1 MTQFSVE
8 KRHQA
13 KGKGCVVVESF
24 QECQQENE
32 FSKAN
37 VTSLINSYPL
47 KLMIPSHAS
56 ENNSIW
62 VYPVTFGGGLVGG
75 DGIEMTF
82 HVKPHCCAV
91 ITGQESTKVYHCED
105 ALTTKQ
111 TTRGTVED
119 HALLCVM
126 SDPVVCYRN
135 STFSQKQDFNMT
147 SESSL
152 VYLDWV
158 IGGRVALNEL
168 WQLTSY
174 ENRTDVYIDGE
185 LVYRDNFILQDTPTV
200 SMVTAMK
207 NMQVLGSCII
217 IGKQMETIATKLNT
231 RFGKKKSIG
240 EKYDQEIVVSVSPL
254 RYSVAMET
262 VPGVYIR
269 FMAVSSSK
277 AYKSVVSVIAEN

>member
-135 STFSQKQDFNMT
+135 STFSQKQ
-147 SESSL
+147 
-152 VYLDWV
+152 
-158 IGGRVALNEL
+158 
-168 WQLTSY
+168 
-174 ENRTDVYIDGE
+174 
-185 LVYRDNFILQDTPTV
+185 
-200 SMVTAMK
+200 
-207 NMQVLGSCII
+207 VLGSCII